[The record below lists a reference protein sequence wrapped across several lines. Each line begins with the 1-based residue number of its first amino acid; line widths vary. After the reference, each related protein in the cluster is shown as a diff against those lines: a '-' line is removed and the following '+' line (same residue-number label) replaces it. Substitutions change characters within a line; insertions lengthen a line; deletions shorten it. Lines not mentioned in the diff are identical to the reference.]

1 MIIFHVE
8 KHPNFTFYVQCVTF
22 NFFPSKHHEMVY
34 NIFCLVML
42 YVAPLSIIIFFYGAI
57 VVTIFQKS
65 RLSSDG
71 EWDLRRKTIG
81 DALVDS
87 VV

>member
-1 MIIFHVE
+1 MKLLGGNKQVIIFHVE
-8 KHPNFTFYVQCVTF
+8 KHPQFTFYVQCVTF
-22 NFFPSKHHEMVY
+22 NFFPSEHHEMVY

-71 EWDLRRKTIG
+71 E
-81 DALVDS
+81 
-87 VV
+87 